1 MRRSIAVFCMLLV
14 VVSCSFGFSGC
25 EESLEELYKKAMKE
39 YRAEHYQ
46 EAVQMFE
53 EILQKYPE
61 HNLTR
66 KARYELGNI
75 YFYKLKQPQKALKH
89 LQDLYAQSSQT
100 GKYSLEALKLI
111 GYIYDQSLNDCL
123 KGVEV
128 YRILLR
134 DYASDIDAG
143 KYQYGIAEC
152 YFKLHD
158 YDLAKQEYQMLIE
171 QYPSSQYVP
180 RSKFQISNAHALQE
194 EWDIA
199 IELHEELLLSED
211 LSEQL
216 IVDSK
221 LELAFCYEHEERYEE
236 ALKLYQ
242 ELQEIDPNT
251 IVIDTGLLAR
261 KIERVKELIK
271 QSKQGPSEVEWKRKK

>member
-1 MRRSIAVFCMLLV
+1 MRRSISIFCLSLV
-14 VVSCSFGFSGC
+14 VISVSFGISGC
-25 EESLEELYKKAMKE
+25 KESLKDLYQKAMKE
-39 YRAEHYQ
+39 YRTENYQ
-46 EAVQMFE
+46 GAAQTFE

-66 KARYELGNI
+66 KARYELGKI
-75 YFYKLKQPQKALKH
+75 YFYKLKQPHKALKH
-89 LQDLYAQSSQT
+89 LQDLYAQSQS

-111 GYIYDQSLNDCL
+111 GSIYDRSLNDCL

-143 KYQYGIAEC
+143 EYQYGVAEC

-158 YDLAKQEYQMLIE
+158 YVQANREYQMLIE
-171 QYPSSQYVP
+171 QYPKSQHVP
-180 RSKFQISNAHALQE
+180 QSKFQIANTHALQE
-194 EWDIA
+194 EWDKA
-199 IELHEELLLSED
+199 IELHKELLLSEGISD
-211 LSEQL
+211 QL

-221 LELAFCYEHEERYEE
+221 LELAFCHEREERYEK
-236 ALKLYQ
+236 ALTLYQ

-251 IVIDTGLLAR
+251 VVIDARLLAR
-261 KIERVKELIK
+261 KIDRVKELIK
-271 QSKQGPSEVEWKRKK
+271 QSKQGPQKVEWKRKK